1 MPEDRRLLNV
11 WLKDVNSR
19 VQAAIIQCFKNASIG
34 GWQENHITTEVIEA
48 ISTAGTDLSW
58 SNCPQRAQWQAYK
71 LSGHYETDYGDIA
84 ILVKVWLTPS
94 KYVEGVAF
102 YEAKKQYFK
111 NGVATGFRALKADQ
125 LSKITRN
132 TSASQVI
139 LYDSCGGQGP
149 CVSAIPT
156 SFAHAFSDAGMDGI
170 NGNILH
176 QYGRPWIVALGN
188 NFRGFE
194 LDYSARAVDT
204 IKQLAKQNKLPFVIN
219 AEAAALP
226 NIDLELGELPSFLTG
241 YSQIAG
247 DAPIPA
253 SGPTRS
259 PSSGGGPRFGR

>member
-1 MPEDRRLLNV
+1 MPEDRRKLND
-11 WLKDVNSR
+11 WLGDVNSR
-19 VQAAIIQCFKNASIG
+19 VQSAIIQCFKNADIG

-58 SNCPQRAQWQAYK
+58 SNCPQRAQWQAFK

-84 ILVKVWLTPS
+84 ILVKVWLTS
-94 KYVEGVAF
+94 NRYVEGVAF

-111 NGVATGFRALKADQ
+111 NGVATGFRALKAGQ
-125 LSKITRN
+125 LSKINRN

-139 LYDSCGGQGP
+139 LYDFWGDQGSH
-149 CVSAIPT
+149 VTAIPT
-156 SFAHAFSDAGMDGI
+156 SFAHALADAGMEGI

-176 QYGRPWIVALGN
+176 HYGRPWIVALGN

-204 IKQLAKQNKLPFVIN
+204 IKHFAQQNKLPFVIN
-219 AEAAALP
+219 AEAAVLP

-247 DAPIPA
+247 DVLSPA
-253 SGPTRS
+253 SAPKPS
-259 PSSGGGPRFGR
+259 PSSGGGPRVGG

>member
-1 MPEDRRLLNV
+1 MSEDRRQLNF
-11 WLKDVNSR
+11 WLMDVDSR
-19 VQAAIIQCFKNASIG
+19 VKTAIIQCFNNADIG

-71 LSGHYETDYGDIA
+71 LSGHCETGYGDIA

-125 LSKITRN
+125 LSKINRN

-139 LYDSCGGQGP
+139 LYDSGGNQGP
-149 CVSAIPT
+149 CVTTIPT
-156 SFAHAFSDAGMDGI
+156 SFAHAFCEAGMEGV
-170 NGNILH
+170 NGNMLH
-176 QYGRPWIVALGN
+176 YYGRPWVVALGN

-194 LDYSARAVDT
+194 LDYSPRAVDT
-204 IKQLAKQNKLPFVIN
+204 IKQLTQQNKLPFLIN
-219 AEAAALP
+219 AEAAVLP

-253 SGPTRS
+253 STPTPS
-259 PSSGGGPRFGR
+259 PSSGGGPRFGG